1 MTNYYRPSRFAPTG
15 KPKQEWSIG
24 STVKV
29 GFLTLT
35 VAHKILTPSGEPD
48 VYRLTGRNGAQYDF
62 VPHGGLHRVA

>member
-1 MTNYYRPSRFAPTG
+1 VIRNASHLFCHGCTHNR
-15 KPKQEWSIG
+15 
-24 STVKV
+24 TVQV